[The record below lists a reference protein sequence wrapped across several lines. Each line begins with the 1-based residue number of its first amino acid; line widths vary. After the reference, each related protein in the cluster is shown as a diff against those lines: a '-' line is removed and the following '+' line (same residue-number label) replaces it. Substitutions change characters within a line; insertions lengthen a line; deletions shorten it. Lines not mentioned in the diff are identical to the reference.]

1 MVSEDKSIPNKKG
14 LNFITSIL
22 FPEKSKVD
30 ITTFKGLVQDLILR
44 MYAVDVSG
52 LAAQLAYF
60 FLLSFFPL
68 LIFLVALL
76 PLLNLNQEH
85 VFDFLQSIVPTE
97 VFLLT
102 QGALVEILT
111 SQNNGGILS
120 ISIVGIVWSASRGV
134 DALIKALNEAYET
147 KPKSS
152 LIVRAWSILFT
163 VIFVV
168 IILIALTI
176 PIFGMKYGYQI
187 FQYLGFGES
196 FISIWTTVQWF
207 IPPLLIFIVLLLMY
221 WIIPNTDPRLK
232 ILSVFPGTIFS
243 TVAWVVLI
251 YAFSYYINNFG
262 NIFSTYGSIASVI
275 VLMLWLYFTG
285 LILIFGGLFNA
296 TFQHR
301 RLVMKE
307 KKRKKQKFSQN

>member
-1 MVSEDKSIPNKKG
+1 MVSEDKKLPAKKG
-14 LNFITSIL
+14 LNWITSFL

-30 ITTFKGLVQDLILR
+30 ITTFKGLIQDLILR

-52 LAAQLAYF
+52 LGAQLAYF

-85 VFDFLQSIVPTE
+85 VFDFMQSIVPTE

-102 QGALVEILT
+102 QGALVDILT
-111 SQNNGGILS
+111 STNNGGILS
-120 ISIVGIVWSASRGV
+120 ISIIGTIWSASRGV

-147 KPKSS
+147 EPKNGF
-152 LIVRAWSILFT
+152 IVRAWSIVFT
-163 VIFVV
+163 IALVT

-176 PIFGMKYGYQI
+176 PIFGFRYGYQ
-187 FQYLGFGES
+187 FFENLGVEAS
-196 FISIWTTVQWF
+196 FITIWTNIQLF
-207 IPPLLIFIVLLLMY
+207 LPPLLIFIVLLLLY
-221 WIIPNTDPRLK
+221 WIVPNTEPRLK
-232 ILSVFPGTIFS
+232 ILSVLPGTIFS

-285 LILIFGGLFNA
+285 MILIYGGLINA
-296 TFQHR
+296 TFQSR
-301 RLVMKE
+301 RLAMKE
-307 KKRKKQKFSQN
+307 RKK

>member
-1 MVSEDKSIPNKKG
+1 MVSEDKRLPNKKG
-14 LNFITSIL
+14 LNLITSFL

-30 ITTFKGLVQDLILR
+30 ITTFKGLIQDLLLR

-52 LAAQLAYF
+52 LGAQLAYF

-85 VFDFLQSIVPTE
+85 VFDFMQSVVPTE

-102 QGALVEILT
+102 QGTLVDILT
-111 SQNNGGILS
+111 SNNNGGILS
-120 ISIVGIVWSASRGV
+120 ISILGTVWSASRGV
-134 DALIKALNEAYET
+134 NALIKALNEAYDT
-147 KPKSS
+147 KPKNS
-152 LIVRAWSILFT
+152 LIVRVWSIIFT
-163 VIFVV
+163 
-168 IILIALTI
+168 IALVSILLLALTL
-176 PIFGMKYGYQI
+176 PILGLRYG
-187 FQYLGFGES
+187 FQLFHYLGFEES
-196 FISIWTTVQWF
+196 FITIWTYVQW
-207 IPPLLIFIVLLLMY
+207 ILPPFLIFIVLLLIY

-232 ILSVFPGTIFS
+232 IISVLPGAMFS
-243 TVAWVVLI
+243 TISWVALI

-285 LILIFGGLFNA
+285 MILIFGGLVNA
-296 TFQHR
+296 TFQSR
-301 RLVMKE
+301 RLAM
-307 KKRKKQKFSQN
+307 KQKHRDKLTN

>member
-1 MVSEDKSIPNKKG
+1 MVSEDKKVPNKKG
-14 LNFITSIL
+14 LNFIFSFL

-30 ITTFKGLVQDLILR
+30 ITTFKGLIQDLLLR

-52 LAAQLAYF
+52 LGAQLAYF

-85 VFDFLQSIVPTE
+85 VFDFMQSVVPTE

-102 QGALVEILT
+102 QGTIVDILT
-111 SQNNGGILS
+111 SNNNGGILS
-120 ISIVGIVWSASRGV
+120 LSIIGTVWSASRGV
-134 DALIKALNEAYET
+134 DALIKALNEAYDT
-147 KPKSS
+147 KPK
-152 LIVRAWSILFT
+152 LGIIVRGWSIVFT
-163 VIFVV
+163 IALVV
-168 IILIALTI
+168 IILIALTL
-176 PIFGMKYGYQI
+176 PILGLRYGYQL
-187 FQYLGFGES
+187 FDYLGFEQS
-196 FISIWTTVQWF
+196 FITIWMYVQW
-207 IPPLLIFIVLLLMY
+207 ILPPLLIFIVLVLIY

-232 ILSVFPGTIFS
+232 ILSVLPGSFFS
-243 TVAWVVLI
+243 TIAWVILI

-285 LILIFGGLFNA
+285 MILIFGGLLNA
-296 TFQHR
+296 TFQSR
-301 RLVMKE
+301 RLAMR
-307 KKRKKQKFSQN
+307 RKKKLS